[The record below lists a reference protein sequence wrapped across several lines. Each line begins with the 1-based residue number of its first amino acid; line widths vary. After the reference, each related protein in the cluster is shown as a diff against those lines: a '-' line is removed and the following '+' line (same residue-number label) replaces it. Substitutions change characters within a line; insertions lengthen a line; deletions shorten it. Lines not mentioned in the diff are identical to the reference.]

1 MNASDVQRVRGD
13 ENALITLD
21 VFADGGQTP
30 LVALLDSGASNNF
43 VRREVLEHF
52 DIDVTKL
59 SSHGS
64 RVSVIL
70 ADGTKITAPKQS
82 VTLSFVV
89 RGITMK
95 VTFIV
100 LKLNTRFDLVLGMPW
115 FKRFEPVI
123 DWKRQSIVSFN
134 GRDVVHRSFVQANAS
149 HSLSLQA
156 ASATKKPIDTLNV
169 VESDGPTDM
178 SCGIALCS
186 DVLEQGR
193 CFIEKS
199 DKACA
204 VIKEKSLAGLEKSPD
219 VDRSNCR
226 NEKNIPGTGK
236 TANALPMTGLSTRS
250 SERRQKIRRTREKER
265 GSKEERDVS
274 ECTHDIE
281 TATNVIVVG
290 QNGFKDHSVVLEA
303 PPKTASEMMQLP
315 AMNSE
320 EFMSSLLEGDI
331 EQICWIVSEEDKS
344 AKGNA
349 KRFNALF
356 SVTETP
362 SADMTKKERVASQGW
377 ESLETSP
384 YYKLLR
390 EFEDI
395 FPEEVPAELPQDKGI
410 RHEIDLIPGTKYCVT
425 RQWPLPPEQVKAIDD
440 FFEARHKAGQVR
452 ESKSPHSSPTF
463 CVKKATGGWRI
474 VHAFNKLN
482 DATVPAQTPIPRKD
496 VIVDGMQGSTKFST
510 LDLRDGFYQILMRL
524 KDIPLTAVST
534 PSGMLWE
541 WLVMPQGLKNAPATF
556 NRCVTHLLRPVRHFA
571 PSYFDDVY
579 IHSRAQGAKSDVEV
593 HEEHLRALFTLMR
606 KHKLYANLQKC
617 LFGVDEIPVL
627 GDLVGRME

>member
-193 CFIEKS
+193 CFIEKN

-331 EQICWIVSEEDKS
+331 EQICWIVSEEDK
-344 AKGNA
+344 
-349 KRFNALF
+349 
-356 SVTETP
+356 
-362 SADMTKKERVASQGW
+362 
-377 ESLETSP
+377 
-384 YYKLLR
+384 
-390 EFEDI
+390 
-395 FPEEVPAELPQDKGI
+395 VPAELPQDKGI
-410 RHEIDLIPGTKYCVT
+410 RHEIDLIPGTQYCVT